1 VPTVV
6 LPSACRSLAAGR
18 ANVRVHG
25 ATVAAALDDLMRRHP
40 GLVDVLYDGRG
51 ALKRSIGLFVGDDD
65 VRDLDG
71 LATRLGDELEL
82 VVVVAMAGG

>member
-1 VPTVV
+1 MPTVV
-6 LPSACRSLAAGR
+6 LPSACRALAAGR
-18 ANVRVHG
+18 ATVRVQG
-25 ATVAAALDDLMRRHP
+25 ATVAAALLDLVTTHP